1 MAICRLLAATHFKE
15 YKMKRATKA
24 ALLSA
29 LVFPGTGYFTVNKFK
44 QALTFILL
52 TFAGLSAIIYDSVY
66 KAQIIAQK
74 VTSGTLS
81 LDANIIREEILK
93 TQGVISPEIITAI
106 TFGIGTLWVVGVI
119 DGYRI
124 GKSQD
129 NTHDS

>member
-1 MAICRLLAATHFKE
+1 
-15 YKMKRATKA
+15 MKRATKA

-29 LVFPGTGYFTVNKFK
+29 LVFPGAGYFAVSKTK

-52 TFAGLSAIIYDSVY
+52 TLTGLSAIIYDSIY

-74 VTSGTLS
+74 VTSGSLS

-93 TQGVISPEIITAI
+93 TQGVISPAIITAI
-106 TFGIGTLWVVGVI
+106 TFGIGALWIVAII

-129 NTHDS
+129 KTRND

>member
-1 MAICRLLAATHFKE
+1 
-15 YKMKRATKA
+15 MKRATKA

-29 LVFPGTGYFTVNKFK
+29 LVFPGAGYFIVNKTK

-52 TFAGLSAIIYDSVY
+52 TLTGLSAIIYDSVY

-74 VTSGTLS
+74 VTSGALS

-93 TQGVISPEIITAI
+93 TQGVISPELISAI
-106 TFGIGTLWVVGVI
+106 TFAIATLWIVAII
-119 DGYRI
+119 DSYRL

-129 NTHDS
+129 KALSD

>member
-1 MAICRLLAATHFKE
+1 
-15 YKMKRATKA
+15 MKRATKA

-29 LVFPGTGYFTVNKFK
+29 LVFPGAGYFTVSKTK

-52 TFAGLSAIIYDSVY
+52 TLTGLSAIIYDSVY

-74 VTSGTLS
+74 VTSGSLS

-93 TQGVISPEIITAI
+93 TQGSISPEIITAI

>member
-1 MAICRLLAATHFKE
+1 MAICRPMAAFYFKE

-29 LVFPGTGYFTVNKFK
+29 LVFPGAGYFAVNKTK

-52 TFAGLSAIIYDSVY
+52 TLTGLSAIIYDSIY

-74 VTSGTLS
+74 VTSGSLS

-93 TQGVISPEIITAI
+93 TQGVISPAIITAI
-106 TFGIGTLWVVGVI
+106 TFGIGALWIVGVI

-129 NTHDS
+129 KTRNN